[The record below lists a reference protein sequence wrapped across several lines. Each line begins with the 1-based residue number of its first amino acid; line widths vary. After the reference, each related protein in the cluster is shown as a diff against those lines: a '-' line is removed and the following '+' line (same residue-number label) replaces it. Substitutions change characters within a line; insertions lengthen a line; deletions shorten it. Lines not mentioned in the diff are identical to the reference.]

1 MEISL
6 QPPAVCGEEASFLFK
21 GRKMQQAR
29 IILEAEG
36 VDEKNC
42 LFLMIVL
49 EFTYDY
55 FYI

>member
-6 QPPAVCGEEASFLFK
+6 QPSAECAEEASFIFK

-42 LFLMIVL
+42 FFLVIVL
-49 EFTYDY
+49 KFTYDF
-55 FYI
+55 FYT